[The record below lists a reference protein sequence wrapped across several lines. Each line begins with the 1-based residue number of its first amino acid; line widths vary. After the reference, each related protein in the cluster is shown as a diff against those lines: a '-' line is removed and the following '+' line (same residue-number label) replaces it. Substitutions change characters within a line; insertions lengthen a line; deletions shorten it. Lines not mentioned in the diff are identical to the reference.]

1 MSNKYDDLLCEIF
14 SRMEKEKIPCRESY
28 LKGYMQAIKDDS
40 KALQVRIALL
50 EEDG

>member
-1 MSNKYDDLLCEIF
+1 MTYFAKYSLEWKKKKYHA
-14 SRMEKEKIPCRESY
+14 EESY

-50 EEDG
+50 EEYG